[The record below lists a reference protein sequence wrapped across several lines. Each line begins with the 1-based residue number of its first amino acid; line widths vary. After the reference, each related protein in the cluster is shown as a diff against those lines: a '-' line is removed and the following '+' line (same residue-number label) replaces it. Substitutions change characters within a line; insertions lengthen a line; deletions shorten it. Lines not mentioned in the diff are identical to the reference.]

1 MEKRREKVMGK
12 RHKVVLFLALGTLL
26 FTMGGRAAARTEV
39 PRITNQ
45 ELKGT
50 IDQGASV
57 VILDT
62 RPRAIFEKGHIWGA
76 ISFPWKA
83 RITLQDVSGLPRD
96 RLIVTYCSCGPGEA
110 DSANVA
116 EQLVELGFRNV
127 KVLIDPSIGG
137 WKQVACPLQ

>member
-1 MEKRREKVMGK
+1 M
-12 RHKVVLFLALGTLL
+12 
-26 FTMGGRAAARTEV
+26 
-39 PRITNQ
+39 
-45 ELKGT
+45 

-62 RPRAIFEKGHIWGA
+62 QPRAIFEKGHIKGA

-96 RLIVTYCSCGPGEA
+96 KLIVTYCSCGPGEA

-127 KVLIDPSIGG
+127 KVLVDPSIGG
-137 WKQVACPLQ
+137 WKQAVCPLQ